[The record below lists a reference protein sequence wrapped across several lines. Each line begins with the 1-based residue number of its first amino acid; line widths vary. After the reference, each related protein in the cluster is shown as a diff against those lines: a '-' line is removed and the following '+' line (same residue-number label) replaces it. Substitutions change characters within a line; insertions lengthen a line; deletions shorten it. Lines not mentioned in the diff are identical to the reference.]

1 MGQLKTRIAELK
13 QALQQLVEHN
23 VHNPDDDDHWS
34 GVLFFCATDERT
46 RTLVEQVETLA
57 SELFFDPQGRALRH
71 RMRTACIDGVIIQE
85 SMPSRGDE
93 TVIRIEVLQAG
104 RITVSAARE

>member
-46 RTLVEQVETLA
+46 CTLVEQVEILA
-57 SELFFDPQGRALRH
+57 SELFFEHPRQPFARLLRQALRL
-71 RMRTACIDGVIIQE
+71 RRTRQPRVTTQPICKT
-85 SMPSRGDE
+85 MCPGDRSVE
-93 TVIRIEVLQAG
+93 CMKCR
-104 RITVSAARE
+104 